1 MLLFLEGL
9 AHFLDL
15 RGRISL
21 DFSDLIFV
29 VTDDAFILLDNL
41 YVLFLNFSRRV
52 KLLLNL
58 ISFLLL
64 LRLLLDLL
72 ILILFKVNQRVL
84 KHLSVLFELRYLDVV
99 LLVHLSEFQEHLLH

>member
-1 MLLFLEGL
+1 MLLFLEDL

-41 YVLFLNFSRRV
+41 YVLLLNFSRRV

-72 ILILFKVNQRVL
+72 ILILFKVNQRIL
-84 KHLSVLFELRYLDVV
+84 KHLSVLFEL
-99 LLVHLSEFQEHLLH
+99 